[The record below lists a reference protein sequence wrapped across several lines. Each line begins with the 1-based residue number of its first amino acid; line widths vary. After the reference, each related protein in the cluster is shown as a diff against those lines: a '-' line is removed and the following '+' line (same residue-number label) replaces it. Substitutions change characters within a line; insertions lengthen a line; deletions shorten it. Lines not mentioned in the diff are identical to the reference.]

1 MHSSLLRSDSNLIGK
16 LLWQV
21 PPYRKS
27 KGKKVQFWSNPSN
40 KFSATWCHLSALLGP
55 SCLRVATLTSF
66 LPSHVS
72 AAGAPAVKDLNEP
85 LVDATICVY
94 STITSQLLPT
104 PAKSHYT
111 FNLRDLSK
119 VFQGMLM
126 AESSNIEVSPL
137 SSTVVFPRGRTG
149 MLQSKLIFL
158 LKLYFHTVEW
168 IQWCSLWLYCLILAV
183 HRTPQAFLGVLSVRC
198 MAMGS
203 QCHPAK
209 PFIPAGLDRAIGD
222 QMGPCRDRGFALL
235 PAYTNGGFC
244 PFSSPEDLAL

>member
-1 MHSSLLRSDSNLIGK
+1 M
-16 LLWQV
+16 
-21 PPYRKS
+21 
-27 KGKKVQFWSNPSN
+27 QFWSNPSN
-40 KFSATWCHLSALLGP
+40 KSSATWCHLSALLGP

-66 LPSHVS
+66 LPSCVS

-137 SSTVVFPRGRTG
+137 SSTVVLLGKNRNVSVQTQFPVE
-149 MLQSKLIFL
+149 
-158 LKLYFHTVEW
+158 TVF
-168 IQWCSLWLYCLILAV
+168 LYCSMNLVMFPLVISPSTGSTQTTPSLPWCVICQVRGHGESVPPSLAI
-183 HRTPQAFLGVLSVRC
+183 HSCRAGQSRRGPDGTMQGQRFC
-198 MAMGS
+198 
-203 QCHPAK
+203 PAK
-209 PFIPAGLDRAIGD
+209 PT
-222 QMGPCRDRGFALL
+222 
-235 PAYTNGGFC
+235 YTNGGFC
-244 PFSSPEDLAL
+244 PFSSPVDLAL

>member
-1 MHSSLLRSDSNLIGK
+1 M
-16 LLWQV
+16 
-21 PPYRKS
+21 
-27 KGKKVQFWSNPSN
+27 QFWSNPSN
-40 KFSATWCHLSALLGP
+40 KSSATWCHLSALLGP

-66 LPSHVS
+66 LPSCVS

-137 SSTVVFPRGRTG
+137 SSSVVFPRGRTG
-149 MLQSKLIFL
+149 MFQSKLSFL
-158 LKLYFHTVEW
+158 LKLYFHTVE
-168 IQWCSLWLYCLILAV
+168 LI
-183 HRTPQAFLGVLSVRC
+183 
-198 MAMGS
+198 
-203 QCHPAK
+203 
-209 PFIPAGLDRAIGD
+209 
-222 QMGPCRDRGFALL
+222 
-235 PAYTNGGFC
+235 
-244 PFSSPEDLAL
+244 